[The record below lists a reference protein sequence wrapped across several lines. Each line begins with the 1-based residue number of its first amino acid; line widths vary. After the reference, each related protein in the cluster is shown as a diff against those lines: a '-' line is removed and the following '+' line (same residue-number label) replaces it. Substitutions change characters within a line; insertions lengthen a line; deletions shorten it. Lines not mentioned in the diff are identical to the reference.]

1 MLENEFLG
9 ARSRF
14 LPRKEALWEKDERP
28 LGSANTG
35 EGLALQGTEWLQP
48 ERIQKSIVFQMIT
61 TNAVGFIGNIFMCYM
76 PI

>member
-9 ARSRF
+9 AHSRF

-35 EGLALQGTEWLQP
+35 EGLAL
-48 ERIQKSIVFQMIT
+48 
-61 TNAVGFIGNIFMCYM
+61 
-76 PI
+76 